1 MRQRGRQSLAALTA
15 PAGEASGAVTL
26 LERPAAPLDLTPEE
40 TDEWVSVVDAMP
52 ADWFPRET
60 HALLRQYVR
69 HTVSARRV
77 AQMIDAEMSRDQL
90 DVGALDKMLQ
100 MQARETAALKALAAS
115 MRLAQQ
121 SARTDGAAGTAKRGS
136 RAMKRPWESE

>member
-15 PAGEASGAVTL
+15 PAASQGAVTL
-26 LERPAAPLDLTPEE
+26 LQRPEPPLDLTPEE
-40 TDEWVSVVDAMP
+40 TDEWASVVDALP

-60 HALLRQYVR
+60 HPLLKQFVR

-77 AQMIDAEMSRDQL
+77 AQMIDAEMARNPL
-90 DVGALDKMLQ
+90 DVPTLDKMLA
-100 MQARETAALKALAAS
+100 MQARETAALKALAAA

-121 SARTDGAAGTAKRGS
+121 SARTDGAAGTAKRGG
-136 RAMKRPWESE
+136 RTVARPWESE

>member
-1 MRQRGRQSLAALTA
+1 MRQRGRQSLAAITA
-15 PAGEASGAVTL
+15 PATGGVTL

-40 TDEWVSVVDAMP
+40 TDEWVAVVDAMP

-77 AQMIDAEMSRDQL
+77 AQMIDAEMSRDPL
-90 DVGALDKMLQ
+90 DVGSLDKMLQ
-100 MQARETAALKALAAS
+100 MQARETSALKAMAAA

-121 SARTDGAAGTAKRGS
+121 STRTDGSAGTAKRNGRS
-136 RAMKRPWESE
+136 VARPWESE